1 MVFFLLCFSE
11 TDGKVTHM
19 CLVFNDRIKHENVV
33 GMEEFY
39 ESRTHYYLIMQL

>member
-19 CLVFNDRIKHENVV
+19 FLVFNDRIKHENVV

>member
-1 MVFFLLCFSE
+1 MKSHKWVLF
-11 TDGKVTHM
+11 
-19 CLVFNDRIKHENVV
+19 CLVFNNRIKHENVV